1 MTTNDKFGEVYG
13 VPFHDETFN
22 SPSADEVNARKKATH
37 GTDAPS
43 LQLGA

>member
-1 MTTNDKFGEVYG
+1 MTTNGKFGEVYG

-22 SPSADEVNARKKATH
+22 SPSADEVNTRKK
-37 GTDAPS
+37 GTDVPS